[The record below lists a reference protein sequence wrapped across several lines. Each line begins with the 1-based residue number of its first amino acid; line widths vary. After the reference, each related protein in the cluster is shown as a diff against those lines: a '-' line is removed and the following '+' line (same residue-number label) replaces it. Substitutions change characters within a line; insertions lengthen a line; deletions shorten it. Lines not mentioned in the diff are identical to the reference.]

1 MEDGSLT
8 TCLKYCNKKMPK
20 NVLITHLEVARDIDL
35 PLFLYNRE
43 TGDDLLNI
51 LKECYFIEGKIGW

>member
-1 MEDGSLT
+1 MEDGSLAT
-8 TCLKYCNKKMPK
+8 RLKFYNKETPK
-20 NVLITHLEVARDIDL
+20 NVLITQLEVARDIDL

>member
-1 MEDGSLT
+1 VIFFMEDGSLAT
-8 TCLKYCNKKMPK
+8 
-20 NVLITHLEVARDIDL
+20 VARDIDL

>member
-1 MEDGSLT
+1 MEDGSLAT
-8 TCLKYCNKKMPK
+8 
-20 NVLITHLEVARDIDL
+20 VARDIDL